1 METDDEI
8 KTFFRNLFCK
18 VLKIEEMN
26 KTIKEILKDRILVLD
41 GPMGTMIQRY
51 NLTEEDFRGN
61 RFKSSTCDLKGNNDI
76 LSITRPRIIKEI
88 HIEFLNGPIF

>member
-1 METDDEI
+1 
-8 KTFFRNLFCK
+8 
-18 VLKIEEMN
+18 
-26 KTIKEILKDRILVLD
+26 
-41 GPMGTMIQRY
+41 MIQRY

-88 HIEFLNGPIF
+88 HAEFLNKGDILETNTFSTSIAQRTII